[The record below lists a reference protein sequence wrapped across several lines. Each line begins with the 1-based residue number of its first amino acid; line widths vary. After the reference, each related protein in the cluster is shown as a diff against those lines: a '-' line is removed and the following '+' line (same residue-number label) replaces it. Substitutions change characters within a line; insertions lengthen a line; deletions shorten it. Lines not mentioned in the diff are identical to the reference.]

1 VRRERRKKKPMDSY
15 KFVTIVEIAEES
27 LENSLL
33 RHGQR
38 VYDVAQRRFE
48 FVLKEMEDNE
58 TNNS

>member
-1 VRRERRKKKPMDSY
+1 MDSY